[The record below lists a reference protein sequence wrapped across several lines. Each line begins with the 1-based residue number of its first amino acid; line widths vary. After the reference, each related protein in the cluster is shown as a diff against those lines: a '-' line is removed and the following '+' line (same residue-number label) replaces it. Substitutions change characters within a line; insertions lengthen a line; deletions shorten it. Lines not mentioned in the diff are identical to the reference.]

1 MIGGT
6 AIVALCLLVLAW
18 ARDIVGLFVSDPDI
32 KRHGTIVLAVLSIYG
47 IDFAINAGKPD
58 VPSMLRRSQ
67 PLLEQWYCRS

>member
-32 KRHGTIVLAVLSIYG
+32 NRHGTIVLAVLSIYG
-47 IDFAINAGKPD
+47 IDFAINAGKL
-58 VPSMLRRSQ
+58 PSRLCFASSSSVCYW
-67 PLLEQWYCRS
+67 PA

>member
-18 ARDIVGLFVSDPDI
+18 ATDIVGLFVSDSGT

-47 IDFAINAGKPD
+47 IDFAINAGKPA
-58 VPSMLRRSQ
+58 VPSMLRHNRQ
-67 PLLEQWYCRS
+67 RV